1 MVSAKLFVLFPFLV
15 TAAMAMAIPGDDT
28 DTSGDSTLGAEQAK
42 CSAQSS
48 GSIKCC
54 NSDGATIDALTCSP
68 LQVTGRK
75 PEFLDFYPIC

>member
-1 MVSAKLFVLFPFLV
+1 MVSAKLFVLFPFLF

-28 DTSGDSTLGAEQAK
+28 DTSGDSTLESEQAK

-54 NSDGATIDALTCSP
+54 NSDGAFIDGLTCSP
-68 LQVTGRK
+68 VQVTGKNPAFAEIHAVR
-75 PEFLDFYPIC
+75 